1 MLRAE
6 FGEFGFRDRPI
17 VSIVVASYMFF
28 TAICTAAL
36 PFADL
41 LSKFRSVVLFV
52 PAIPCHNAA
61 PMPESVPPRNPS
73 LRSTLL
79 ACVAFLAL
87 SSLWLLIALRFSQ
100 TGWDFTQFYIAAHL
114 PVSSLYDH
122 TTFAA
127 VGRKLLEPMGIAYYP
142 PFVRP
147 ALFALALKPLALFS
161 YWSAFWLW
169 AAIGLAAYL
178 AALLIL
184 FRWLALP
191 RNLLPAFA
199 LFSPS
204 LFGIVT
210 GQDANVYLIVLL
222 AALLLI
228 AGGSEIAAGLLL
240 ALCVYKFNLLL
251 FVPFV
256 LLFKARWKS
265 LFAFLLGSAAVAI
278 FSALLAPPSQYL
290 ALLRSIPQLTIGF
303 IPGALRGVSIRT
315 GHELLYFPFA
325 AVAAAFCL
333 YLIWKLPLVEAF
345 CVAVIAA
352 LLLGYHV
359 TWYDCALLVLPIC
372 VAWRNAGSKTRASLL
387 ALLVLPFLWI
397 LGKEVFQ
404 VIAETIILFPF
415 ARMAFVAPTTPRGP
429 GVRFPCRLSD
439 GGFKV
444 LGRHAFSKLPQ
455 VRLIH
460 RVLET
465 LTCQST

>member
-1 MLRAE
+1 MRTSQRA
-6 FGEFGFRDRPI
+6 FIFSAF
-17 VSIVVASYMFF
+17 AFF
-28 TAICTAAL
+28 
-36 PFADL
+36 
-41 LSKFRSVVLFV
+41 
-52 PAIPCHNAA
+52 
-61 PMPESVPPRNPS
+61 
-73 LRSTLL
+73 
-79 ACVAFLAL
+79 AL
-87 SSLWLLIALRFSQ
+87 SSIWLIVAIRFSE

-114 PVSSLYDH
+114 PVSSLYNRSE
-122 TTFAA
+122 FVAI
-127 VGRKLLEPMGIAYYP
+127 GSKLLAPIGINYYP

-161 YWSAFWLW
+161 YWGAYWLW
-169 AAIGLAAYL
+169 VAVGFAAYL

-191 RNLLPAFA
+191 KNLLPAFA
-199 LFSPS
+199 FFTPS

-210 GQDANVYLIVLL
+210 GQDANVYLLVLVG
-222 AALLLI
+222 ALLLI
-228 AGGSEIAAGLLL
+228 LSEREVAGGLLL
-240 ALCVYKFNLLL
+240 ALCAYKFNLLL
-251 FVPFV
+251 FLPFV
-256 LLFKARWKS
+256 LIFKARWKS
-265 LFAFLLGSAAVAI
+265 FFAFVIGTAAAALL
-278 FSALLAPPSQYL
+278 SALLAPPSQYL

-303 IPGALRGVSIRT
+303 IPGGLRGVCIRT

-345 CVAVIAA
+345 CVAVTAA

-372 VAWRNAGSKTRASLL
+372 VAWRNAGPKTRASLL

-444 LGRHAFSKLPQ
+444 LGRHAF
-455 VRLIH
+455 
-460 RVLET
+460 
-465 LTCQST
+465 

>member
-1 MLRAE
+1 MRTSQRA
-6 FGEFGFRDRPI
+6 FIFSAF
-17 VSIVVASYMFF
+17 AFF
-28 TAICTAAL
+28 
-36 PFADL
+36 
-41 LSKFRSVVLFV
+41 
-52 PAIPCHNAA
+52 
-61 PMPESVPPRNPS
+61 
-73 LRSTLL
+73 
-79 ACVAFLAL
+79 AL
-87 SSLWLLIALRFSQ
+87 SSIWLIVAIRFSE

-114 PVSSLYDH
+114 PVSSLYNRSE
-122 TTFAA
+122 FVAI
-127 VGRKLLEPMGIAYYP
+127 GSKLLAPIGINYYP

-161 YWSAFWLW
+161 YWGAYWLW
-169 AAIGLAAYL
+169 GAVGFAAYL

-191 RNLLPAFA
+191 KNLLPAFA
-199 LFSPS
+199 LFTPS

-210 GQDANVYLIVLL
+210 GQDANVYLLVLVG
-222 AALLLI
+222 ALLLI
-228 AGGSEIAAGLLL
+228 LSEREVAGGLLL
-240 ALCVYKFNLLL
+240 ALCAYKFNLLL
-251 FVPFV
+251 FLPFV
-256 LLFKARWKS
+256 LIFKARWKS
-265 LFAFLLGSAAVAI
+265 FFAFVIGTAAAALL
-278 FSALLAPPSQYL
+278 SALLAPPSQYL

-303 IPGALRGVSIRT
+303 IPGALRGVCIRT

-345 CVAVIAA
+345 CVAVTAA

-372 VAWRNAGSKTRASLL
+372 VDWRNAGSKTRASLL

-397 LGKEVFQ
+397 LGKEIFQ

-465 LTCQST
+465 LTCNST